1 MKDYLHKFL
10 RFALIAVILPGG
22 VQALAQDVLLASV
35 KQQAWSQ
42 TNPSKQSAGMTLAE
56 ALKQIGLKYQIKFGY
71 DEEVVDGKI
80 LKYNEIPEGKINEIL
95 TIILSPLRLVHEQLD
110 DQHYVIVPEHAKK
123 KTFKKLKKRVLDS
136 GGTGNLNP
144 DIRNTARQNMLLMR
158 SQPPDS
164 VITGNVTD
172 ENGKGLP
179 GVNIIVKGTSYGT
192 ITDIEGNYILAV
204 QDQPA
209 TLVFTF
215 VGYLTKEVETGS
227 RQVIDVTMSLDV
239 TTLSEVLVIGYGEVE
254 RKDITGSVASVKEE
268 DLKSMPMTTLEQGL
282 QGRAAGVQ
290 VTQADASPGGAISL
304 RIRGG
309 NSINFSNEPLY
320 VVDGYPTFNVQSIN
334 PNDILSMEILKDA
347 SATAIYGA
355 RGANGVVIITT
366 KQGTTGQS
374 RLDFEFFTGW
384 QDITRTIPVLNGTQY
399 AELANEAFIQDGRPA
414 PFPNPEELGEGTDWQ
429 DEIFRTAPISNY
441 QLSFS
446 KGTDKTRFAITGNY
460 FKQEGIVIN
469 SQFERIST
477 RFNLE
482 SDINDK
488 LRIGNN
494 LTLNYLDNNAVLV
507 NSGGRGSAGVVHNA
521 LTATPDLPIFN
532 DDGSY
537 FINVQQVGPGFR
549 RDNPVALAEEVTNQT
564 LTGRILG
571 NFFVEYEMLEG
582 LTAKVSLGADV
593 RHEKLNRYIPSNTF
607 RGFFENG
614 IGRVRTRQ
622 IYNWLNENTLT
633 YRKSSGN
640 HSLDAV
646 VGITLQK
653 ENLEENNSEAQGFVN
668 DILGFNSLES
678 ASVPLPSSTR
688 AEQWSLLSYLGR
700 VNYTFKDK
708 YLFTLSARIDGSS
721 RFGENNEFGFFPS
734 GAFGWR
740 LSEESFVQSLNLF
753 SDLKLRASYGVTG
766 FQEIGLYRS
775 QNRLG
780 TTNYVLGDELAIGIA
795 PNRVGNPDLQWERTN
810 QFDVGLDMAFFNN
823 RLRFTM
829 DYYYKRTRDLLLN
842 VNLPWTS
849 GFNFATRN
857 VGEVENKGFEIA
869 VGADILTNELK
880 WTVDANYSMNRN
892 QVLDLGG
899 TGEFFGPT
907 SGFTGFYTPGP
918 AMIIREGEPVNA
930 FFGFV
935 GDGLFRTQE
944 DIDNGPQHRFMELG
958 DLRFRDLNN
967 DNVIDDEDRTVIGN
981 AQPDFIFG
989 ITNTLAYKNFDL
1001 NVFIQGVVGNDV
1013 LNAYRL
1019 YELESMRGVHN
1030 NLADVVDRWTPEN
1043 PDAAFP
1049 KADRRGQERFVST
1062 RGIEDGSYVRLR
1074 NVVLG
1079 YTLPV
1084 DNISWLSS
1092 ARFYVSG
1099 QNLVT
1104 ITDYTGYDPEVNSF
1118 GTQPINQGID
1128 YGAYPRARTYM
1139 VGVNIGF

>member
-1 MKDYLHKFL
+1 MKDYLQKFL
-10 RFALIAVILPGG
+10 RFTLIAMILSGG
-22 VQALAQDVLLASV
+22 VQASAQDSSLTLV
-35 KQQAWSQ
+35 KQQDKDQ
-42 TNPSKQSAGMTLAE
+42 TAQSNQSPKLTLE
-56 ALKQIGLKYQIKFGY
+56 ETLKKISLKYNVKFGY
-71 DEEVVDGKI
+71 DQEVVEGKQVVTS
-80 LKYNEIPEGKINEIL
+80 EIPEGKINHIL
-95 TIILSPLRLVHEQLD
+95 VMILAPLKLVHEKLD
-110 DQHYVIVPEHAKK
+110 DQHYVILPAGTKNK
-123 KTFKKLKKRVLDS
+123 ALKKLRKKVLAPGIKDNPD
-136 GGTGNLNP
+136 TGNQMPGAGNRRIEHEQGL
-144 DIRNTARQNMLLMR
+144 DKT
-158 SQPPDS
+158 
-164 VITGNVTD
+164 ITGKVTGED
-172 ENGKGLP
+172 GQGLP
-179 GVNIIVKGTSYGT
+179 GVNILVKGTPNGT
-192 ITDIEGNYILAV
+192 ITDVDGNYSLTV
-204 QDQPA
+204 PDESNV
-209 TLVFTF
+209 LVFTY
-215 VGYLTKEVETGS
+215 VGYLTEEVAIGD
-227 RQVIDVTMSLDV
+227 RQVVNVSLFLDV
-239 TTLSEVLVIGYGEVE
+239 TTLSEIVVVGYGGVD
-254 RKDITGSVASVKEE
+254 RKDLTGSVASVKEE
-268 DLKSMPMTTLEQGL
+268 DLKNLPMTTLEQGL

-290 VTQADASPGGAISL
+290 VTQADSSPGGAVSL

-320 VVDGYPTFNVQSIN
+320 VVDGYPTFNIQSIN
-334 PNDILSMEILKDA
+334 PSDIISMEILKDA

-366 KQGTTGQS
+366 KRAATGESQ
-374 RLDFEFFTGW
+374 LNFEFYTGW
-384 QDITRTIPVLNGTQY
+384 QDLIRKIPLLNGTQY
-399 AELANEAFIQDGRPA
+399 AELANEAFIQDGRSA
-414 PFPNPEELGEGTDWQ
+414 PFSNPEELGEGTDWQ
-429 DEIFRTAPISNY
+429 DAIYRTAPISNY
-441 QLSFS
+441 QLTFS

-488 LRIGNN
+488 VRIGNN

-507 NSGGRGSAGVVHNA
+507 NDGGRGSAGVVHNA
-521 LTATPDLPIFN
+521 LTGTPDLPIYN
-532 DDGSY
+532 DDGSF
-537 FINVQQVGPGFR
+537 FINVQQIGPGFR

-564 LTGRILG
+564 ITGRILG
-571 NFFVEYEMLEG
+571 NFFVEYELLEG

-593 RHEKLNRYIPSNTF
+593 RNEKLNRYIPSNTY

-614 IGRVRTRQ
+614 IGQVRTRQ
-622 IYNWLNENTLT
+622 IYNWLNENTLS
-633 YRKSSGN
+633 YRKSTEN
-640 HSLDAV
+640 HSFDALL
-646 VGITLQK
+646 GITLQK
-653 ENLEENNSEAQGFVN
+653 ENLEEVDSRAEGFVN
-668 DILGFNSLES
+668 DIISFNSLES
-678 ASVPLPSSTR
+678 ASTPLPSQTR

-700 VNYTFKDK
+700 VNYTFKNK
-708 YLFTLSARIDGSS
+708 YLFTLSARVDGSS

-753 SDLKLRASYGVTG
+753 SDLKLRLSYGVTG

-775 QNRLG
+775 QNRLN
-780 TTNYVLGDELAIGIA
+780 TTSYILGNELAIGIA
-795 PNRVGNPDLQWERTN
+795 PDRVGNPDLKWERTN
-810 QFDVGLDMAFFNN
+810 QFDVGLDMAFLDN
-823 RLRFTM
+823 RFRFTM
-829 DYYYKRTRDLLLN
+829 DYYYKRTNDLLLN

-849 GFNFATRN
+849 GFSTATRN

-869 VGADILTNELK
+869 VGADILTREFK
-880 WTVDANYSMNRN
+880 WSLDANYSMNRN
-892 QVLDLGG
+892 KVLELGEA
-899 TGEFFGPT
+899 GEFFGPT
-907 SGFTGFYTPGP
+907 SGFASFYTPGP
-918 AMIIREGEPVNA
+918 AMIIREGESVNS
-930 FFGFV
+930 FFGHV

-967 DNVIDDEDRTVIGN
+967 DNVIDSEDRTVIGN

-989 ITNTLAYKNFDL
+989 ITNSFSYKNFDL

-1074 NVVLG
+1074 NIVLG
-1079 YTLPV
+1079 YSLPV

-1128 YGAYPRARTYM
+1128 YGAYPRAKTYT